1 MTFIFI
7 ILNYER
13 NFMIS
18 KYRVNNNFINFL
30 YIIKVLFDIIFAS
43 VLSLNFVL
51 LERIFSGKIKI
62 LIVKKEFESIENN
75 LNKKIKIN
83 RLINRYIKIYNRELL
98 IYSLKK

>member
-1 MTFIFI
+1 
-7 ILNYER
+7 
-13 NFMIS
+13 MIS
-18 KYRVNNNFINFL
+18 EYRVNNKFINFL
-30 YIIKVLFDIIFAS
+30 HIIKVLFDIIFAS

-51 LERIFSGKIKI
+51 LERIFSGKMKI

>member
-1 MTFIFI
+1 
-7 ILNYER
+7 
-13 NFMIS
+13 MIS